1 MPHPKPKHLT
11 LFFIAL
17 MLCAFA
23 LRLTLHDFHGLEGD
37 DGVSLELTRVD
48 TPTLI
53 DGLRRME
60 LDVHPPLHFLALK
73 YWIAIAGDSLLSLR
87 LSNIFADMLMGALL
101 IRLAGR
107 VFNWRVGLMAGVL
120 WLSAPL
126 LLHTAYPI
134 RMYMLLGVFVT
145 AGLALLVDAPLRV
158 PTNPRIRRNY
168 GGAAFMGLLAAYT
181 HILGVIALAGYG
193 AMMGVQWLAGR
204 VRLKAML
211 LGWGWLLLSGILFLP
226 FALPIWNRFT
236 AGDELGAQNAELLS
250 SRLSIPA
257 QVIATLFSHRVLPIW
272 AGWLI
277 LLFLIV
283 GAFFLWRR
291 YAAKAL
297 PLIAFVGLS
306 LLGMMVLAAASDL
319 YKPRYLA
326 PFVPAA
332 LILIAAMID
341 LLRPRWLKAGV
352 LIAALLISGTAALD
366 NLQRDTRDD
375 WQIAANFIET
385 HAGDDDGLL
394 IIPAWGAKAFNY
406 HYTGEIQA
414 DALLSRV
421 EPDADLDALLTPLVE
436 NHPRIWHIRYQPLV
450 ADPDDR
456 VNRWLSDRAPAL
468 MTVFPS
474 GMQITAYDFAPRM
487 NEPPAEAR
495 LLDAVF
501 GDVAR
506 LHAVEMP
513 LSGGRASDTRLHP
526 PSNRVHVTLY
536 WESLQSSV
544 DFIPRVRLTDSI
556 GQVYGSPLDGETTLL
571 QRHPITTWESGD
583 IWRLHS
589 QLNLNPQT
597 PPATY
602 NIEVMVLDPATA
614 EPLTASGADAGDF
627 WVIAGTFKI
636 HP

>member
-1 MPHPKPKHLT
+1 MPHPKPKNLT
-11 LFFIAL
+11 LFFFAL
-17 MLCAFA
+17 LLCAFA
-23 LRLTLHDFHGLEGD
+23 LHLTLHDFHGLEGD

-73 YWIAIAGDSLLSLR
+73 YWIAIMGDSLLALR

-101 IRLAGR
+101 IRLAGTL
-107 VFNWRVGLMAGVL
+107 FNRRVGLMAGLL
-120 WLSAPL
+120 WLGAPL

-134 RMYMLLGVFVT
+134 RMYMVLGVFVT
-145 AGLALLVDAPLRV
+145 AGAVWVMEPKS
-158 PTNPRIRRNY
+158 PIRRY
-168 GGAAFMGLLAAYT
+168 AGAAVMGLLAAYT

-193 AMMGVQWLAGR
+193 AMMAVQWLAGR

-211 LGWGWLLLSGILFLP
+211 LGWGWLLISGVLFLP
-226 FALPIWNRFT
+226 FALPIWDRFT

-277 LLFLIV
+277 LALLIV

-291 YAAKAL
+291 YGARVL
-297 PLIAFVGLS
+297 PLLAFVGLS

-326 PFVPAA
+326 PFVPAT

-352 LIAALLISGTAALD
+352 LIAALLISGDAALD
-366 NLQRDTRDD
+366 NLHRDTRDD
-375 WQIAANFIET
+375 WQIAAQFIET
-385 HAGDDDGLL
+385 HAGDDDALL

-406 HYTGEIQA
+406 HYNGAIQA

-421 EPDADLDALLTPLVE
+421 EPDADLDALLTPLLA

-450 ADPDDR
+450 ADPDNR
-456 VNRWLSDRAPAL
+456 VNTWLSDRAPTM

-487 NEPPAEAR
+487 NEPPPEAR
-495 LLDAVF
+495 PLDAVF

-513 LSGGRASDTRLHP
+513 LTRGRASDTRLHP

-536 WESLQSSV
+536 WESLQSGV
-544 DFIPRVRLTDSI
+544 NFIPRVRLTDSI
-556 GQVYGSPLDGETTLL
+556 GQVYGGALDGETTLL

-583 IWRLHS
+583 IWRIHS

-597 PPATY
+597 PPAIY

-627 WVIAGTFKI
+627 WVIAGTFEI
-636 HP
+636 VP